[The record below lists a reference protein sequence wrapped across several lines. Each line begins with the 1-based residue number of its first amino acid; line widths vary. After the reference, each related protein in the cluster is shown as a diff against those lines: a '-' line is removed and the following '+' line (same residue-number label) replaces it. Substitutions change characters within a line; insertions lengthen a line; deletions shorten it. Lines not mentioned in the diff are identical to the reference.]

1 MSRKCTFGKCV
12 LCGRENMELMQS
24 HIIPKLVYSRVK
36 VYENSRFR
44 NYFNFNQLYQD
55 GEKKPMLCHDC
66 EEFFSKYE
74 VQFTNKFLDKYLA
87 LNNQTLPPQYDGIQN
102 YIITVAWRILY
113 DDVFVYNSFGDT
125 YLRTNYE
132 LFEKRLRKYLNQI
145 RTDDVEIYP
154 ANVLDKTC
162 ENQPQSFGEM
172 IAACEKAIYDL
183 TPETLENIETYIFTL
198 KELGYSDEII
208 KLLDAFIIG
217 YCYNTGDQKKYII
230 FSLYKGLV
238 IATIFWNNRVIF
250 VPSSIKDF
258 FNSLQSKNQLK
269 ASLKEEID
277 YMLEQIKK
285 ACAKNQEIL
294 NSNNTMEKL
303 KKRYENAKRLR

>member
-1 MSRKCTFGKCV
+1 
-12 LCGRENMELMQS
+12 
-24 HIIPKLVYSRVK
+24 
-36 VYENSRFR
+36 
-44 NYFNFNQLYQD
+44 
-55 GEKKPMLCHDC
+55 
-66 EEFFSKYE
+66 
-74 VQFTNKFLDKYLA
+74 
-87 LNNQTLPPQYDGIQN
+87 
-102 YIITVAWRILY
+102 
-113 DDVFVYNSFGDT
+113 
-125 YLRTNYE
+125 
-132 LFEKRLRKYLNQI
+132 
-145 RTDDVEIYP
+145 VEIYP

-172 IAACEKAIYDL
+172 IVACEKAIYDL

-217 YCYNTGDQKKYII
+217 YCYNTSDQKKYII

-250 VPSSIKDF
+250 VPSSINDF
-258 FNSLQSKNQLK
+258 FNSLQSKNALK